1 VSDVAD
7 FGVTPTGF
15 TVKGFDVVLREHI
28 ERARQAFGANVDLSA
43 TSPLLKILQVV
54 AAEDAEQWKRME
66 DLYYSNFVST
76 AIGDALDLLG
86 EDVGLPRRQ
95 LFAEGEVQLTINNAA
110 PGRQYVL
117 PEGTV
122 VVTAAPVRAF
132 YTTGPV
138 SLSAAAPQSTV
149 RARAF
154 DRGVGGNIAAGQ
166 ITGLDPVYVTVYLG
180 NLGPA
185 SIAAANPQPFA
196 GGNVLEADEVYRTRL
211 LGLPRTIW
219 TLESARRA
227 VLDVSGV
234 IDVLL
239 FDPLGGVDVSQSYFN
254 LFEFGERAFSGERR
268 LGEPYFFD
276 VVVAHEFAW
285 PWRTQG
291 PVPGIFE
298 RVTAAVDR
306 VRPVGI
312 HPHIVQA
319 NHIDVGVQATV
330 LVGPGYDRE
339 ALLAAIKQRLA
350 QDIGGLKLGG
360 DVLYSQ
366 VMCAFVEQVGVVDVQ
381 NLRLRRCPAGFGRI
395 SFGAVPFQSAVIEAA
410 PGENLAMAAIE
421 IAVFRIDSELIDI
434 EVVER

>member
-1 VSDVAD
+1 MPS
-7 FGVTPTGF
+7 FGVTAAGF
-15 TVKGFDVVLREHI
+15 TIKGFDVVLREHI
-28 ERARQAFGANVDLSA
+28 ERARQMFGANVDLAA

-76 AIGDALDLLG
+76 AIGDSLDLLG

-95 LFAEGEVQLTINNAA
+95 LFAEGEVRFTIDNPA

-117 PEGTV
+117 PEGVV

-132 YTTGPV
+132 STTTPLT
-138 SLSAAAPQSTV
+138 LSAAEPQGTV
-149 RARAF
+149 RVRAF
-154 DRGVGGNIAAGQ
+154 ERGAAGDIAAGQ
-166 ITGLDPVYVTVYLG
+166 IVGPDPVYQAVYLG
-180 NLGPA
+180 SLGLA
-185 SIAAANPQPFA
+185 SIAVENQQPFS
-196 GGNVLEADEVYRTRL
+196 GGAAAEGDEAYRGRL
-211 LGLPRTIW
+211 LGLPRNIW
-219 TLESARRA
+219 TLESLRRA

-234 IDVLL
+234 IDALL

-254 LFEFGERAFSGERR
+254 IFDFGERAFSGERR
-268 LGEPYFFD
+268 LGEPYSFD

-298 RVTAAVDR
+298 RVSAAADR

-312 HPHIVQA
+312 HPHIIQA

-350 QDIGGLKLGG
+350 QDIGALKLGG

-366 VMCAFVEQVGVVDVQ
+366 VMCAFVEQPGVVDVQ
-381 NLRLRRCPAGFGRI
+381 NLRLRRCPPGFGRI
-395 SFGAVPFQSAVIEAA
+395 SFGAVPFQSAVIEAGA
-410 PGENLAMAAIE
+410 GENLALAATE
-421 IAVFRIDSELIDI
+421 IAVFRLDGELIDI
-434 EVVER
+434 AVVER